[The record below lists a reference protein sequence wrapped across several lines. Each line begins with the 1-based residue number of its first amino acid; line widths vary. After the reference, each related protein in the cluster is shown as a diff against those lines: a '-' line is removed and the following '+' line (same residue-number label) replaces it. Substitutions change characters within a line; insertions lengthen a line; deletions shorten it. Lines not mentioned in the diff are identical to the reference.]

1 MTTPHAHPTLPAPS
15 GAAATSLPSA
25 PAPTAPGVAVTDPAA
40 TDGGGMSDQ
49 ERASWLALSV
59 AMTDETAPIA
69 DREDLLVSIA
79 PGSGR
84 GAPACFLPT
93 LARIEIDGTHFE
105 VDPATA
111 APYRGS
117 VDRTRYGVAWGL
129 LTHECA
135 HARHSLWTD
144 PPDAPLGAVAAATL
158 LEEARIEAA
167 HIRRRPDDRHWLR
180 ASSTRL
186 ILDEAA
192 PGTAPAA
199 SIGTAP
205 AAPHVTTGTGS
216 ALAPVPAT
224 TAPAP
229 VPVTPPVGRA
239 DAAYS
244 AALMLARVD
253 AGIFTAEEV
262 APVARVVETVLGA
275 ESLGRLRVIWQA
287 ALTVADQDA
296 EAMIDLGRRWCDEI
310 GIDPAKPG
318 RGSHAHRRPDPT
330 SCAPSSGPA
339 PGTAP
344 AGPSTG
350 ATAPDGAVPAGAPT
364 DPAGSVGGSVLA
376 DAMAQACTSV
386 EVMVLLEAPT
396 PAQDPASDA
405 ATQRAEQDSRE
416 RATTTADKLLRT
428 GKVTV
433 GGGIYGRTATAG
445 TRPPRPSER
454 SAARVLG
461 RALDTA
467 GVRERVA
474 TRTGSVLPPGRL
486 RMRGAR
492 AADAQRAAGAMPTA
506 EPFVRITRR
515 TVPAPPL
522 RIGVACD
529 VSGSMH
535 AFAGPVAS
543 TAWILA
549 HAAHRARVPVTTA
562 TVIFGRH
569 VRIITR
575 PGAVPSAVTEFA
587 TADDREAADV
597 AIDALDGALD
607 LSRPGAARLLV
618 IVSDGWWRA
627 GPRRAAQARVDRLRA
642 SGCGVLWLAPTGGMT
657 PDPLPG
663 VTVHPLTD
671 PAATAR
677 AVGRAATTALRAH

>member
-1 MTTPHAHPTLPAPS
+1 MTSHPHTYPSIGTPPA
-15 GAAATSLPSA
+15 SLPSA
-25 PAPTAPGVAVTDPAA
+25 PAPTGPAGAVTDPAA

-69 DREDLLVSIA
+69 EREDLLVSIA

-93 LARIEIDGTHFE
+93 LARIEIDAAHFE

-111 APYRGS
+111 APHRGS
-117 VDRTRYGVAWGL
+117 SDRTRYGVAWGL

-135 HARHSLWTD
+135 HARHSVWAAA
-144 PPDAPLGAVAAATL
+144 PDAPPGAVAAATL

-167 HIRRRPDDRHWLR
+167 QVRRRPDDRHWLR

-186 ILDEAA
+186 ILDTTA
-192 PGTAPAA
+192 PGPAPGPAPAP
-199 SIGTAP
+199 AP
-205 AAPHVTTGTGS
+205 AVSVA
-216 ALAPVPAT
+216 

-229 VPVTPPVGRA
+229 TDATAGADTASAPAPTAPLVTPPAGRA
-239 DAAYS
+239 DAAHS

-262 APVARVVETVLGA
+262 APVARVVEVTLGA
-275 ESLGRLRVIWQA
+275 ESLGRLRVIWRA
-287 ALTVADQDA
+287 ALTVADDDA
-296 EAMIDLGRRWCDEI
+296 EAMIELGRRWCEEV
-310 GIDPAKPG
+310 GLDPAEPG
-318 RGSHAHRRPDPT
+318 RGSHAHRHPDP
-330 SCAPSSGPA
+330 SGVGSPSAPA
-339 PGTAP
+339 PGAAP
-344 AGPSTG
+344 AGPCG
-350 ATAPDGAVPAGAPT
+350 GTASDGETPAT
-364 DPAGSVGGSVLA
+364 DPAGSPGVLA
-376 DAMAQACTSV
+376 DAMAEACTAV
-386 EVMVLLEAPT
+386 EVMVLLDAPST
-396 PAQDPASDA
+396 DQDPATDA
-405 ATQRAEQDSRE
+405 ATQRAERNSRE
-416 RATTTADKLLRT
+416 RAEATADKLITT

-433 GGGIYGRTATAG
+433 GGGRYGRTATAG
-445 TRPPRPSER
+445 TRAPDPSER

-506 EPFVRITRR
+506 EPFVRTTRR

-529 VSGSMH
+529 VSGSMY
-535 AFAGPVAS
+535 AYAGPVAS

-549 HAAHRARVPVTTA
+549 HAAHHARVPVTTA

-575 PGAVPSAVTEFA
+575 PGEVPSAVTEFA
-587 TADDREAADV
+587 TDDDREAADV

-618 IVSDGWWRA
+618 IVSDGLWRA
-627 GPRRAAQARVDRLRA
+627 GPRRGARARVERLLA
-642 SGCGVLWLAPTGGMT
+642 SGCGVLWLAPVGGMT
-657 PDPLPG
+657 PNPLPG
-663 VTVHPLTD
+663 VIVHPLTD

>member
-1 MTTPHAHPTLPAPS
+1 
-15 GAAATSLPSA
+15 
-25 PAPTAPGVAVTDPAA
+25 
-40 TDGGGMSDQ
+40 MSDQ

-79 PGSGR
+79 PGSGQ

-93 LARIEIDGTHFE
+93 LARIEIDGAHFE

-111 APYRGS
+111 APHRGS
-117 VDRTRYGVAWGL
+117 TDRTRYSVAWGL

-135 HARHSLWTD
+135 HARHSVWVD
-144 PPDAPLGAVAAATL
+144 PPAAPAGAVAAATL

-167 HIRRRPDDRHWLR
+167 QVRRRPDDRHWLR

-186 ILDEAA
+186 ILDTATPGAA
-192 PGTAPAA
+192 TPGAGPAPAASVGTAPA
-199 SIGTAP
+199 P
-205 AAPHVTTGTGS
+205 PDVAAGTG
-216 ALAPVPAT
+216 AAAAPVPAT
-224 TAPAP
+224 TAAIA
-229 VPVTPPVGRA
+229 VAVTPPVGRA
-239 DAAYS
+239 DAAHS

-275 ESLGRLRVIWQA
+275 ESLGRLRVIWRA
-287 ALTVADQDA
+287 ALTVADDDA
-296 EAMIDLGRRWCDEI
+296 EAMIELGRRWCDEV
-310 GIDPAKPG
+310 GVDPAKPG
-318 RGSHAHRRPDPT
+318 RGSHAHRGPDP
-330 SCAPSSGPA
+330 SGAASSSGPA
-339 PGTAP
+339 PGVAP

-350 ATAPDGAVPAGAPT
+350 GTAPDGAAPNGAAPAGAPAN
-364 DPAGSVGGSVLA
+364 PADSGGSSALA
-376 DAMAQACTSV
+376 EAMAQACTTV
-386 EVMVLLEAPT
+386 EVMVLLDAPA
-396 PAQDPASDA
+396 PAQDPATDA
-405 ATQRAEQDSRE
+405 ATQRAERDTRE
-416 RATTTADKLLRT
+416 RATATADTLLKS
-428 GKVTV
+428 GKVIV
-433 GGGIYGRTATAG
+433 GGGRYGSTATAG
-445 TRPPRPSER
+445 TRAPRPSER

-474 TRTGSVLPPGRL
+474 VRTGSVLPPGRL

-506 EPFVRITRR
+506 EPFVRTTRR

-549 HAAHRARVPVTTA
+549 HAAHHARVPVTTA

-569 VRIITR
+569 VRVITR
-575 PGAVPSAVTEFA
+575 PGAVPSAVTEFD

-618 IVSDGWWRA
+618 IVSDGWWRP

-642 SGCGVLWLAPTGGMT
+642 SGCGVLWLAPVGGMT